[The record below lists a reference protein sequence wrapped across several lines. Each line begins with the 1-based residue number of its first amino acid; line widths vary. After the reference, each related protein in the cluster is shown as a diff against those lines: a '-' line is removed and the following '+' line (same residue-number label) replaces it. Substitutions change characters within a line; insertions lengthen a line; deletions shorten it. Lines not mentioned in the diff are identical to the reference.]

1 MSTIV
6 KWTLCLLIA
15 GGEALSASPDA
26 GGPTVNGANGKRS
39 RRSWSAEEKRQ
50 IVDETKVPDASVAEI
65 ARRHGV
71 NANLVFTWCRAARSA
86 PAVTA
91 AELTAS
97 ATRLEGDASPAATE
111 VCAFVPV
118 GVIGRAEDGDPALAV
133 GSSSTVVSGTS
144 SPRTAL
150 PRPGMDER
158 PGVIE
163 IDLTDGVRLRVDAFV
178 NERALR
184 RVLAVLKV
192 TS

>member
-1 MSTIV
+1 VS
-6 KWTLCLLIA
+6 
-15 GGEALSASPDA
+15 
-26 GGPTVNGANGKRS
+26 GAKGKRS

-50 IVDETKVPDASVAEI
+50 IVDEAMASGASVAEI

-71 NANLVFTWCRAARSA
+71 NANLVFTWCKAARSA
-86 PAVTA
+86 LSVTA

-97 ATRLEGDASPAATE
+97 TTRAPGTPAASE
-111 VCAFVPV
+111 PCQFVSV
-118 GVIGRAEDGDPALAV
+118 GVVGRAEDGEAALAI
-133 GSSSTVVSGTS
+133 SSSSDVVSGAS

-163 IDLTDGVRLRVDAFV
+163 IDLADGVRLRVDAFV

-192 TS
+192 MP

>member
-15 GGEALSASPDA
+15 GCETLRASVDA
-26 GGPTVNGANGKRS
+26 GVPTVSGAKGKRS

-50 IVDETKVPDASVAEI
+50 IVDEAMAPGASVAEI

-71 NANLVFTWCRAARSA
+71 NANLVFTWCKAVRSA
-86 PAVTA
+86 PSVTT

-97 ATRLEGDASPAATE
+97 ATRLVGDASPVATE

-118 GVIGRAEDGDPALAV
+118 GVIGRAEDGEPALAV
-133 GSSSTVVSGTS
+133 GTSPAVVSGAS

>member
-6 KWTLCLLIA
+6 KWTLCFLTA
-15 GGEALSASPDA
+15 GRAALRASVDLR
-26 GGPTVNGANGKRS
+26 GPTVNGAKGKRS

-50 IVDETKVPDASVAEI
+50 IVDEAMASGASVAEI

-71 NANLVFTWCRAARSA
+71 NANLVFAWCKAARLALS
-86 PAVTA
+86 VTA

-97 ATRLEGDASPAATE
+97 ATRAPGTPAASE
-111 VCAFVPV
+111 PCAFVAV
-118 GVIGRAEDGDPALAV
+118 GVVGRAEDGEPALAI
-133 GSSSTVVSGTS
+133 SSSSDVVSGTS

-150 PRPGMDER
+150 ARPGMDER

-163 IDLTDGVRLRVDAFV
+163 IDLADGVRLRVDAFV

>member
-1 MSTIV
+1 M
-6 KWTLCLLIA
+6 
-15 GGEALSASPDA
+15 
-26 GGPTVNGANGKRS
+26 VNGAKGKRS

-50 IVDETKVPDASVAEI
+50 IVDEAMVSGASVAEI

-71 NANLVFTWCRAARSA
+71 SANLVFTWCRAARSA
-86 PAVTA
+86 RSVTA

-97 ATRLEGDASPAATE
+97 ATRLAGDASPAATE

-118 GVIGRAEDGDPALAV
+118 GVIGRAEDGGPALAV

>member
-1 MSTIV
+1 MR
-6 KWTLCLLIA
+6 
-15 GGEALSASPDA
+15 ASVDA
-26 GGPTVNGANGKRS
+26 GGPAENGAKGKRS

-50 IVDETKVPDASVAEI
+50 IVGEAMVSGASVAEI

-71 NANLVFTWCRAARSA
+71 NANLVFTWCRAARLA
-86 PAVTA
+86 PSVTA
-91 AELTAS
+91 AELSAS
-97 ATRLEGDASPAATE
+97 ATRLVGDASPAATE

-118 GVIGRAEDGDPALAV
+118 GVIDRAKDGDPALAV
-133 GSSSTVVSGTS
+133 GSSSTVVSGAS

-163 IDLTDGVRLRVDAFV
+163 IDLPDGVRLRVDAFV